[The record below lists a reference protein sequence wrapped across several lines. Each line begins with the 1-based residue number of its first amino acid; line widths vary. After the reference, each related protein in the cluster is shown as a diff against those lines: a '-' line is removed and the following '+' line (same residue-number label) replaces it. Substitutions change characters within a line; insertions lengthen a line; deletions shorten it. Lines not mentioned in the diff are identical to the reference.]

1 MDCIPEI
8 VMVAGPPGS
17 GKSSSIQDLENAG
30 YVRINRDILGGS
42 LKDSSNVYQEM
53 WRQFTMG
60 KRSFVLDNVYATKE
74 SRAQVMGI
82 GHDMGLPVRLI
93 WIDAT
98 AEQAQF
104 FAARRQCQ
112 RYGHVLRPAEY
123 KQKPYKDD
131 PNMFPPAAQFA
142 YWKRVER
149 PEASEGFAS
158 IEIKPVTIDLG
169 PGYVN
174 KAVILDYDGTLRVTK
189 SGRHSPRDPADV
201 QVLPGRAEKI
211 RKMVAEGYLILGASN
226 QSGIS
231 KSPGEAEYLTEAD
244 AVACFDETNRQL
256 GLPIHVLYSTE
267 RGGVPQS
274 YLPKPMAGMGVEFIE
289 KYRLLPSA
297 CIYVG
302 DMTKDATFAKRAG
315 FQFKLASEF
324 FGV

>member
-8 VMVAGPPGS
+8 VVVAGPPGS
-17 GKSSSIQDLENAG
+17 GKSSSIQEMENAG
-30 YVRINRDILGGS
+30 YVRINRDLLGGS

-60 KRSFVLDNVYATKE
+60 KRAFVLDNVYATKE
-74 SRAQVMGI
+74 SRAQVLEI
-82 GHDMGLPVRLI
+82 GRDMGLPVRMI
-93 WIDAT
+93 WIDAS

-104 FAARRQCQ
+104 FAARRQVQ

-149 PEASEGFAS
+149 PEVAEGFTS
-158 IEIKPVTIDLG
+158 VVFQPVTITLG
-169 PGYVN
+169 SEYVN
-174 KAVILDYDGTLRVTK
+174 KAVIFDYDGTLRVTK

-211 RKMVAEGYLILGASN
+211 RKLVAEGYLILGASN
-226 QSGIS
+226 QSAIS
-231 KSPGEAEYLTEAD
+231 KDPSDSEYLSEAD
-244 AVACFDETNRQL
+244 AIACFNETNRQL

-274 YLPKPMAGMGVEFIE
+274 YLPKPCPGMGAQLIE
-289 KYRLLPSA
+289 QYKLDPAQCL
-297 CIYVG
+297 YVG
-302 DMTKDATFAKRAG
+302 DMTKDATFAKRCG
-315 FQFKLASEF
+315 FQFKLANEF
-324 FGV
+324 FA